1 MMYNFTN
8 YLINNLYLFQ
18 GLLIVRFLQSLP
30 KSQKIHKQK
39 LYWRKICLVGWLC
52 AKLFI
57 WGIYMEVKCESIQ
70 SIVDIE
76 NKNVVSYG
84 LRFYE
89 SHNYNAT
96 IKIVRD
102 MFQDKEK
109 SDMLVNLIN
118 ENELSEIQI
127 NDVIDDALL
136 E

>member
-1 MMYNFTN
+1 
-8 YLINNLYLFQ
+8 
-18 GLLIVRFLQSLP
+18 
-30 KSQKIHKQK
+30 
-39 LYWRKICLVGWLC
+39 
-52 AKLFI
+52 
-57 WGIYMEVKCESIQ
+57 MEVKCESIQ

>member
-1 MMYNFTN
+1 
-8 YLINNLYLFQ
+8 
-18 GLLIVRFLQSLP
+18 
-30 KSQKIHKQK
+30 
-39 LYWRKICLVGWLC
+39 
-52 AKLFI
+52 
-57 WGIYMEVKCESIQ
+57 MEVKCESIQ

-109 SDMLVNLIN
+109 NDLIMNLIN
-118 ENELSEIQI
+118 KSNLSEIHI
-127 NDVIDDALL
+127 NDIVEDSLF